1 MTPPPTSPIATLA
14 VERAAGHAGLALV
27 TGASG
32 YLGGLLVPRL
42 LEQGWR
48 VRVLT
53 RRRARLAG
61 ASWGDW
67 VEILEGDAGVV
78 RKLMASIAA
87 DSRHHSVK
95 VFHEAEVDA
104 RLFESWRM
112 AYLSPTAGQMAA
124 WAGLPGATTID
135 ALLRDLERDP
145 QRPPQ
150 VLLNML
156 HALAR

>member
-1 MTPPPTSPIATLA
+1 MPLQIMYSSQATA
-14 VERAAGHAGLALV
+14 PMSVEALEQILNDARVGNVLHNV
-27 TGASG
+27 TGA
-32 YLGGLLVPRL
+32 LVYVDGVFF
-42 LEQGWR
+42 Q
-48 VRVLT
+48 
-53 RRRARLAG
+53 
-61 ASWGDW
+61 
-67 VEILEGDAGVV
+67 ILEGDAGVV

-87 DSRHHSVK
+87 DARHHSVK
-95 VFHEAEVDA
+95 VFHEAEVEA
-104 RLFESWRM
+104 RAFESWRM